1 MKNYFLI
8 SPFIFLFSCGSATD
22 ETTEKSSD
30 TTKVVNVD
38 DAIINDNSSI
48 DSSQIQT
55 IPLKE
60 KNQVTD
66 YAEHFLGAKV
76 FEDREKMN
84 YENGDMHYY
93 DILDVKNGFARVTG
107 AYEGS
112 YDFAIWRMAN
122 GNDLVGKTSM
132 GCGPVCDYDFY
143 FYEIANMESKDV
155 TETILPMSEI
165 NSHLEKIRKKV
176 TEKYM
181 IEDEESQLLLKLPQK
196 GTSMDV
202 YISMNYNE
210 IEFPILNLTWNKEK
224 FVIAKKIEEIPV
236 LEFEKR

>member
-8 SPFIFLFSCGSATD
+8 CPIILLFSCGNTTD
-22 ETTEKSSD
+22 NTND
-30 TTKVVNVD
+30 T
-38 DAIINDNSSI
+38 SI
-48 DSSQIQT
+48 DSTTTIDANNETTIESGTTDSAQIQV

-66 YAEHFLGAKV
+66 YVEHFLGAKV

-84 YENGDMHYY
+84 YENGDMHFYE
-93 DILDVKNGFARVTG
+93 ILDVKNGFARVTG

-122 GNDLVGKTSM
+122 GNDLVGKTSK
-132 GCGPVCDYDFY
+132 GCGPVCDYDFN

-165 NSHLEKIRKKV
+165 NSHHEKIRKEI
-176 TEKYM
+176 TRIYA
-181 IEDEESQLLLKLPQK
+181 IEDEESQLLFKLPQK

-210 IEFPILNLTWNKEK
+210 IEFPILNLSWNKEK
-224 FVIAKKIEEIPV
+224 FVIAKKIEEIPA
-236 LEFEKR
+236 LDFETK